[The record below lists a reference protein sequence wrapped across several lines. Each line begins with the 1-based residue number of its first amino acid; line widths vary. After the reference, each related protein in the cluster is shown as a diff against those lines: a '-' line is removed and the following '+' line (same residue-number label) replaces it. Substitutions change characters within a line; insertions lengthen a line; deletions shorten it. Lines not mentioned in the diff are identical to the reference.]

1 MNSEEFF
8 MYEKCTIFLNL
19 NLIKN
24 QNRRLTVVLI
34 TIFQDSCTNVQNDKK
49 AVILRNGSDEKSNC
63 NFSEILRYAQNN
75 KGMAP

>member
-34 TIFQDSCTNVQNDKK
+34 TIFQDSCTNVQKDTK
-49 AVILRNGSDEKSNC
+49 GC
-63 NFSEILRYAQNN
+63 HSEER
-75 KGMAP
+75 